1 MEINKLKLLVCCE
14 ESQTVCQAFRE
25 LGWEAYSCDID
36 ECSGGHPEWHIQQDV
51 IPLINGNCSFK
62 TVDGI
67 EHTIDG
73 EWDLLICHPPCT
85 YMSKA
90 GARWMYPTAGNIDP
104 ERYKLAMEAKEFFMK
119 FINANCKHIAV
130 ENPRPLKV
138 VELPKPTQVIQ
149 PYEYGHPYSKATLL
163 WLKGLPNLIP
173 TDVQE
178 HYTPYLPSNTGAF
191 SRGGGGSR
199 GVAHDAKTA
208 SKTFPGVAKAMAE
221 QWTKIIEE
229 EYGNT

>member
-25 LGWEAYSCDID
+25 LGWESYSCDID

-62 TVDGI
+62 TVDGV

-104 ERYKLAMEAKEFFMK
+104 ERYRLAMEAKEFFMK

-163 WLKGLPNLIP
+163 WLKGLPKLNP
-173 TDVQE
+173 TDIQE